1 MKKIIAIVFAGA
13 LTLAGCNSV
22 TPTPA
27 PTVTPSVND
36 IQRVVVTACGFL
48 PAVTT
53 IANIISASPTVMT
66 ATEIAGLVC
75 KAVTTKSAR
84 KGGYA
89 PKSVI
94 VGNKVILLNGEFV
107 K

>member
-1 MKKIIAIVFAGA
+1 MKKIIALVFAGA

-22 TPTPA
+22 TPSS
-27 PTVTPSVND
+27 TVTPSFKD
-36 IQRVVVTACGFL
+36 LQSAVVAACGFL
-48 PAVTT
+48 PTVST
-53 IANIISASPTVMT
+53 IANIVSANPAIATG
-66 ATEIAGLVC
+66 TEIAGLIC
-75 KAVTTKSAR
+75 KAVTTKSAH

-89 PKSVI
+89 PKSIV

>member
-1 MKKIIAIVFAGA
+1 MKKIIAIVFAA
-13 LTLAGCNSV
+13 SLALAGCNAV
-22 TPTPA
+22 TPA
-27 PTVTPSVND
+27 PTVAPTVSD
-36 IQRVVVTACGFL
+36 IQKVVTTACGFL
-48 PAVTT
+48 PAATT
-53 IANIISASPTVMT
+53 IANIISASPAVMT
-66 ATEIAGLVC
+66 ATEIAGLIC